1 MPPALLKHSS
11 VLSRFRHI
19 ATSQTDGGARS
30 ACGVH
35 VLDGTTVEGRKQGR
49 SSWALRSTAGGLL
62 GSRVLGDAPGA
73 HRDHGWPTVLRAL
86 ICIRSSHWLLTSTL
100 ASIID
105 GGCTSA
111 AIARGS

>member
-35 VLDGTTVEGRKQGR
+35 ALDGTAVEGRKQGR
-49 SSWALRSTAGGLL
+49 SSWALRSTAGGL
-62 GSRVLGDAPGA
+62 V
-73 HRDHGWPTVLRAL
+73 
-86 ICIRSSHWLLTSTL
+86 
-100 ASIID
+100 
-105 GGCTSA
+105 GCWDPAYWGMLPERTGIMVGQPSCEL
-111 AIARGS
+111 